1 MTPSDAFKKNRKLD
15 KEEPPMAT
23 KVLICLY
30 GNEVSP
36 RFDLTRE
43 VLIAIIDR
51 DAAVRGEKE
60 VVLPQDSVEMLCHMI
75 LSEGIQVV
83 ICGGIEEEYYQYLK
97 WKNIKVLDSVIGEC
111 HTVLQRLA
119 QGRLKSGDILVE

>member
-1 MTPSDAFKKNRKLD
+1 
-15 KEEPPMAT
+15 MAT

-30 GNEVSP
+30 GSEVSP

-43 VLIAIIDR
+43 VLIAVIGE
-51 DAAVRGEKE
+51 AGKMQGEKE
-60 VVLPQDSVEMLCHMI
+60 IVLPHASVETLCNMI

-97 WKNIKVLDSVIGEC
+97 WKKIDVLDSVIGDC
-111 HTVLQRLA
+111 RQVLSRLA
-119 QGRLKSGDILVE
+119 EGRLVAGDTLVERPEQD

>member
-1 MTPSDAFKKNRKLD
+1 
-15 KEEPPMAT
+15 MAT

-43 VLIAIIDR
+43 VLIAVIDKN
-51 DAAVRGEKE
+51 AAVRGERE
-60 VVLPQDSVEMLCHMI
+60 VVLPHASVEMLCHMI
-75 LSEGIQVV
+75 LAEGIQVV

-97 WKNIKVLDSVIGEC
+97 WKNVKVLDSVIGEC
-111 HTVLQRLA
+111 KTVLQRIA